1 LTNCPTECLESRLA
15 QAHTRCANGNQQ
27 LGMLFR
33 LQAPYEIHLQD
44 FSIGIASKK
53 YVSTIATRLG
63 WTGWLLVLVYFGALT
78 AISDYIAHWFLFSEE
93 LLFYEVFI
101 TVIVSTVVLY
111 VLAQVH
117 SALRDKNSTSKWWG
131 RGLKILSI
139 IFGVIGFV
147 YLSIGLIQY
156 FSIDDFRSDPDLRNL
171 DSELKNSIIQN
182 SYRFGTLLTV
192 SGVIAFVA
200 TAGLSFHRK
209 FGWYAAVSLVLIQI
223 VAITGLLDEER
234 VTHFILLPEITKQ
247 LTLEQ
252 IQEIETVFVPI
263 IINSVF
269 AMLVANIVTVTFL
282 TLPTVLTIF
291 NMRPDILSSRIGRSL

>member
-1 LTNCPTECLESRLA
+1 
-15 QAHTRCANGNQQ
+15 
-27 LGMLFR
+27 
-33 LQAPYEIHLQD
+33 
-44 FSIGIASKK
+44 
-53 YVSTIATRLG
+53 VSTIATRLG

-101 TVIVSTVVLY
+101 TVIISTVVLY
-111 VLAQVH
+111 VLAQVY
-117 SALRDKNSTSKWWG
+117 STLRDKNSTSKWWS

-156 FSIDDFRSDPDLRNL
+156 FSIDDFRSDPDLKNL
-171 DSELKNSIIQN
+171 DSELQNSIIQN

-192 SGVIAFVA
+192 SGIIAFVA
-200 TAGLSFHRK
+200 TAGLSLHHK

-223 VAITGLLDEER
+223 VAITGLLDKER

>member
-1 LTNCPTECLESRLA
+1 
-15 QAHTRCANGNQQ
+15 
-27 LGMLFR
+27 M
-33 LQAPYEIHLQD
+33 
-44 FSIGIASKK
+44 
-53 YVSTIATRLG
+53 STIATRLG

-93 LLFYEVFI
+93 LLFYEVFF

-111 VLAQVH
+111 VLAQVY

-131 RGLKILSI
+131 RGLKVLSV

-156 FSIDDFRSDPDLRNL
+156 FSIDDFRSDPDLKNL
-171 DSELKNSIIQN
+171 DSELQNSIIQN

-200 TAGLSFHRK
+200 TAGLSFRRK

-223 VAITGLLDEER
+223 VAITGLLDKER

-247 LTLEQ
+247 LTLEE
-252 IQEIETVFVPI
+252 IQEIETAFVPI

-269 AMLVANIVTVTFL
+269 AMLVANLVTVTFL
-282 TLPTVLTIF
+282 TLPRVLTIF
-291 NMRPDILSSRIGRSL
+291 NMRPDIVSSRIGRSM

>member
-1 LTNCPTECLESRLA
+1 MATMHAIPIASPIRDT
-15 QAHTRCANGNQQ
+15 
-27 LGMLFR
+27 
-33 LQAPYEIHLQD
+33 HLQD
-44 FSIGIASKK
+44 FSIQIASKK
-53 YVSTIATRLG
+53 CVSTIATRLG

-78 AISDYIAHWFLFSEE
+78 AISDYIAHWFLFTEE
-93 LLFYEVFI
+93 MLFYEVFI
-101 TVIVSTVVLY
+101 TVIISTVVLY
-111 VLAQVH
+111 VLTRVH
-117 SALRDKNSTSKWWG
+117 SALRDKNSTSKWWN

-139 IFGVIGFV
+139 IFGFIGFV

-156 FSIDDFRSDPDLRNL
+156 FSIDDFRSDPDPRNL
-171 DSELKNSIIQN
+171 DSELQNSIIQN
-182 SYRFGTLLTV
+182 SYLFGTLLTV

-223 VAITGLLDEER
+223 VAITGLLDKER
-234 VTHFILLPEITKQ
+234 VTHFILLPEITEQ

-252 IQEIETVFVPI
+252 IQEIERVFVPI

-282 TLPTVLTIF
+282 TLPGVLTIF
-291 NMRPDILSSRIGRSL
+291 KMRPDILSSRIGRSL